1 MELKIEISIAKQ
13 KRKRINGM
21 VRLLLAAYCFVFL
34 YVMQGDYLCC
44 LLNRMTNGHAGYHPF
59 AYSVLITFVLMCV
72 QSLVERRWTRLPLY
86 VRALTTVPSLLLL
99 TLVASFPPSS
109 TFTYMACAA
118 TAVLWLIAMGI
129 VEKMPP
135 KGLQPYL
142 CNLLILCIAFVFVGV
157 VSNTDDVLHYE
168 MRTTRLI
175 QESQWEKATEVGQKS
190 PATSPR
196 LTALRAYA
204 LLKQGQLA
212 ERLLDYPQSYGCA
225 GLLLMPED
233 EYDSTFPSSALYQEL
248 RTPTYSGG
256 DARKFFDGSVR
267 QSALRGNRKAQDYRL
282 CALLLEKNID
292 RFAYE
297 LRLYYPQDSINT
309 RLPKLYRE
317 ALVLYRQ
324 LRTHPLYLFEDN
336 VTTTNYNDFE
346 ELRRQ
351 PTTENARNNLTRREY
366 GNTYWWYYTYATIQ
380 RP

>member
-1 MELKIEISIAKQ
+1 MKLKIERSSAELK
-13 KRKRINGM
+13 KKRINGM
-21 VRLLLAAYCFVFL
+21 VHLLLTAYCFIFL

-44 LLNRMTNGHAGYHPF
+44 LLNRMTNGHAGYHPL

-72 QSLVERRWTRLPLY
+72 QFVAEHRCHRLPLY
-86 VRALTTVPSLLLL
+86 ARALTTVPSLLLL

-109 TFTYMACAA
+109 VFAYMACAVA
-118 TAVLWLIAMGI
+118 AVLWLIAMAA
-129 VEKMPP
+129 VDRMPP
-135 KGLQPYL
+135 KGPQPYIS
-142 CNLLILCIAFVFVGV
+142 NLLILCIAFVFVGV

-175 QESQWEKATEVGQKS
+175 HEGQWKKATEVGQKS
-190 PATSPR
+190 LATSPR

-204 LLKQGQLA
+204 LLEQGQLA
-212 ERLLDYPQSYGCA
+212 ERLLNYPQSYGCA
-225 GLLLMPED
+225 GLLLMPGEN
-233 EYDSTFPSSALYQEL
+233 DSTVPASALYQEL
-248 RTPTYSGG
+248 RTSTYSGG
-256 DARKFFDGSVR
+256 DARKFFDGSIR
-267 QSALRGNRKAQDYRL
+267 QSALRGNRKAQDYHL

-297 LRLYYPQDSINT
+297 LRLYYPQDSINA